1 MSDVAQT
8 MGTSIAG
15 APRTTPVR
23 QVAGGGLRT
32 FRVLTQNK
40 AGFAGFLGVLFFVL
54 LAFVGPLFTPERL
67 APDMTK
73 IYDPPSWSHPF
84 GTDYEGRDVLI
95 QIVNGGRSIMIVGAL
110 AALLSTLIS
119 ITFGALAGYLGGF
132 VDSVVMML
140 ADVVLTIP
148 QLPLLAVLAA
158 FITLDSPL
166 LLAVLIALLAW
177 PTLLRAV
184 RAQVLSLKQREYVE
198 AARVL
203 DLGTPRILFSEI
215 LPNMAS
221 YIAMSF
227 TIGMT
232 TAIYAQVGLYF
243 LGLAPLGG
251 DNWGIMLN
259 HAWVRGA
266 IFFKDSLMYILAPV
280 LAISLLQL
288 SMVTMT
294 RSLEDIFN
302 PRLRGN

>member
-1 MSDVAQT
+1 MAQT
-8 MGTSIAG
+8 IGTSIADV
-15 APRTTPVR
+15 PRPNPAR
-23 QVAGGGLRT
+23 QVVEPGLQF
-32 FRVLTQNK
+32 FRAMAQSK
-40 AGFAGFLGVLFFVL
+40 AGFAGFLGVVFFVL
-54 LAFVGPLFTPERL
+54 LAFVGPLFTPDRL
-67 APDMTK
+67 ATDLTR
-73 IYDPPSWSHPF
+73 IYEPPSLAHPF
-84 GTDYEGRDVLI
+84 GTDYEGRDVFV

-110 AALLSTLIS
+110 AALLSTLIA
-119 ITFGALAGYLGGF
+119 ITFGALAAYLGGA
-132 VDSVVMML
+132 VDSAVMML
-140 ADVVLTIP
+140 TDVVLTVP

-158 FITLDSPL
+158 FVTLDSPW

-184 RAQVLSLKQREYVE
+184 RAQVLSLKEREYVE
-198 AARVL
+198 AARAL
-203 DLGTPRILFSEI
+203 DLGTPRILFAEI

-294 RSLEDIFN
+294 RSLEDVFN